1 MPPAGEAPER
11 IPRGMIVAFV
21 FLFLLIVLAG
31 TQYYQSQE
39 QQMTTQVSGDLT
51 SIALLKA
58 DQISLWRAER
68 LGDAKEL
75 SGNPILM
82 EGVREYI
89 NSRDPVRRQEI
100 LTLFDQLNTSH
111 QYRNVRLFDRDGR
124 LILSLTPNVTT
135 TNPRLLNQLASADAS
150 GDPVLTDLIAA
161 SDGTTPRI
169 YLISPIPASDTAGSG
184 TVGSIV
190 ATIDPGDFLY
200 PLIDSWPVPR
210 TSAET
215 LLVER
220 EGDHVL
226 FLNNLRYRNNTALNL
241 TIPLSQTDVPAVK
254 AALGTTGI
262 FQGKDYRGVDVISEL
277 EPVPGSPWYIVAKQD
292 TDEAY
297 ATWRTRALFIIMI
310 VGGAI
315 ISIFILFALVWQRR
329 QKYYFRSLLSAEANI
344 AKAQQQYREIFE
356 NVNIGILRAT
366 PGPQGSLIDANPA
379 AIRIFEADTRE
390 QLLAH
395 SANDLYDD
403 PDERRKISNEILA
416 RGTING
422 MEVRYR
428 TLKGRAFWG
437 RISATKKT
445 SDDGRIFFDN
455 TIEDI
460 TDRKRF
466 EEEQGRLAAIVESS
480 DQAIIGKTLDGI
492 ITSWNVGAERMYGY
506 SAEEVT
512 GRNISLLIPPDHVDD
527 TRQILEQIRYGPPVH
542 RYETVRRTKDGRQIP
557 VLLTVSSIRDAE
569 NRVTG
574 ASTIAYDITNRK
586 RLEDVLK
593 SSESRYRRFF
603 EAVRDGILIIDAG
616 TGTILDVN
624 PFLIELLGFTHEQ
637 FLGKKLWEI
646 GVFKDIAASK
656 ENFKELQE
664 KKYIHFEDLPLET
677 ADGRRIYAEFV
688 SFVYDVEDKKVMQ
701 CNIRDIT
708 ERKKSEDVLK
718 SSESRYRRFFEAV
731 RDGIL
736 IIDAGT
742 GTILDVNPF
751 LIELLGFTHEQFL
764 GKKLWEIGVFK
775 DIAAS
780 KENFKELQEKKY
792 IHFEDLPLETADGRR
807 IYAEFVSFV
816 YDVEDKKVMQCNIR
830 DITERKQAEVL
841 RESMIRELGQK
852 NAELERFTYTVSHDL
867 KSPLITIQGFV
878 GMIEDDVRNGDP
890 VQLKKDILRIT
901 TAADTMQ
908 ELLSDVLKLSRIGRV
923 VSPPEKTPFG
933 IIVHEA
939 VDLLAGP
946 LAGRGVRI
954 EIAPDLPDVVVD
966 HTRIREVM
974 VNLIEN
980 AIKFAGDRP
989 DPVIRIGADRGGE
1002 TPVFFVRDNGIGID
1016 PRYLDRIFNLFE
1028 RLDTGTHGT
1037 GIGLTIA
1044 RRIIEVHG
1052 GKLWA
1057 ESEGAGKGTTFRF
1070 TLPGAGEPGTDNNNN
1085 GKIKERFL

>member
-708 ERKKSEDVLK
+708 ERK
-718 SSESRYRRFFEAV
+718 
-731 RDGIL
+731 
-736 IIDAGT
+736 
-742 GTILDVNPF
+742 
-751 LIELLGFTHEQFL
+751 
-764 GKKLWEIGVFK
+764 
-775 DIAAS
+775 
-780 KENFKELQEKKY
+780 
-792 IHFEDLPLETADGRR
+792 
-807 IYAEFVSFV
+807 
-816 YDVEDKKVMQCNIR
+816 
-830 DITERKQAEVL
+830 QAEVL